1 MSDQPARQ
9 SEDAGGPTAHA
20 AGDPPAGERAGG
32 SAAAQPA
39 SDSALPRLT
48 FEQVCDAIRPVKDP
62 EIGISVVELGLLY
75 GHEYDPATRHLK
87 VKMTLTSQMCPAGP
101 EIIGGVKFLAGR
113 MENVDDAE
121 VELVWNP
128 PWDPKIHCSEDAKA
142 ILGIWD

>member
-1 MSDQPARQ
+1 MSEEPARQ
-9 SEDAGGPTAHA
+9 SDAADNAAGGQAAHEGA
-20 AGDPPAGERAGG
+20 AP
-32 SAAAQPA
+32 QI
-39 SDSALPRLT
+39 T
-48 FEQVCDAIRPVKDP
+48 FEEVCNAIRPVKDP
-62 EIGISVVELGLLY
+62 EIGLSIVELGLLY

-121 VELVWNP
+121 VELVWSP